1 MGSQQR
7 QPSRQNPNFA
17 VTEAVARRLGPLL
30 PEFVFVGGCAT
41 ALLIT
46 DAASAPVRVTKDV
59 DVIAE
64 AAYADLGDRLR
75 ALGFGEDG
83 SEGAPVCRWTAG
95 DLRLDVMPATGGALG
110 FTNRW
115 YAEALAGPQGFELA
129 PDLRIRLVTGPLFLA
144 TKFEAF
150 RARGRG
156 DYYAS
161 HDLEDIISVVDGR
174 AELPD
179 EVRLAG
185 DAVRAYLS
193 AHFTALLDDD
203 DFLSTLVGLFPGD
216 QISQQ
221 RIGIVLPRLRAIA
234 AAAPGPSPHS
244 PLELVE

>member
-1 MGSQQR
+1 MTGPQR

-41 ALLIT
+41 GLLIT
-46 DAASAPVRVTKDV
+46 DPASAPVRVTKDV

-64 AAYADLGDRLR
+64 LATSYAAYADLGDRLR
-75 ALGFGEDG
+75 ALGFGED
-83 SEGAPVCRWTAG
+83 STKGAPVCRWTAG

-115 YAEALAGPQGFELA
+115 YVDALAQPQEFELA

-150 RARGRG
+150 LARGRG

-174 AELPD
+174 LELSG
-179 EVRLAG
+179 EIQSAG
-185 DAVRAYLS
+185 TEVRAYLAAQFS
-193 AHFTALLDDD
+193 ALLDDD
-203 DFLSTLVGLFPGD
+203 DFLSSLAGQFPRD
-216 QISQQ
+216 EISQQ

-234 AAAPGPSPHS
+234 T
-244 PLELVE
+244 LVP

>member
-1 MGSQQR
+1 MTGPQR

-30 PEFVFVGGCAT
+30 SEFVFVGGCAT
-41 ALLIT
+41 GLLIT
-46 DAASAPVRVTKDV
+46 DPASAPVRVTRDV

-64 AAYADLGDRLR
+64 LASSYAAYVDLGERLR
-75 ALGFGEDG
+75 ALGFGEDS

-95 DLRLDVMPATGGALG
+95 DLRLDVMPATGATLG

-115 YAEALAGPQGFELA
+115 YADALAQPQDFELA

-150 RARGRG
+150 QSRGHA

-174 AELPD
+174 AELPG
-179 EVRLAG
+179 EVQVAG
-185 DAVRAYLS
+185 SEVRAYL
-193 AHFTALLDDD
+193 AARFTALLDDD
-203 DFLSTLVGLFPGD
+203 DFLSSLAGQFPGD
-216 QISQQ
+216 EISQQ
-221 RIGIVLPRLRAIA
+221 RIDIVLPRLRAIA
-234 AAAPGPSPHS
+234 ASSP
-244 PLELVE
+244 